1 MSGRKRGVE
10 EANPGIFNN
19 NKGSDQD
26 EGAEFERRRRAAAEG
41 ARRRAAHFA
50 QYADEPSDNNNVHHA
65 GLPDDGNLG
74 PFSTAAALLEARDRA
89 IEQRKQ
95 HLLNTHATKN
105 NTSAHPPWQPSRDA
119 SALGKRTLPP
129 STTSHVNNNG
139 HFQHHTGP
147 PSLSTLA
154 LQVIIQYIDCV
165 ESLNGIPDSERS
177 RISAALRATRRTT
190 PEIFLLFTADRPQE
204 LVIHDCTNLDPEVL
218 ETGLVRAAV
227 GSNKLQKVELGLCG
241 RGFTPKVAEA
251 FASAITIA
259 AARGAIEEKDEGATS
274 SPSSSP
280 SSKLTHLS
288 LSGAYLL
295 NDKGLL
301 SILKASPNLTVL
313 SLPQACRLIG
323 SQQNNSSS
331 SSSSSSSSI
340 NMLPRL
346 CPHLRELNLNECRGI
361 NSDGLHQALSGLLT
375 TTLEELSLDGLGG
388 QITDDFMA
396 SLLPSSTSFPKLRHV
411 SLARCTE
418 LTDKGLLEFVR
429 RAPCLESLVLDECKG
444 VTSPG
449 LLHMFGIDVVD
460 LGGDVGDGNNDIAT
474 TATGALA
481 TAITTKPLAV
491 VPPFK
496 SLKLKKCQV
505 DDAVLVTMAAACPDL
520 TILSL
525 NGCKQI
531 TSGAILAVSHA
542 ACRRSLQYLDL
553 SWCRKVSQEALGAL
567 ADACPRLETLVLWG
581 CGGNQVGRVFLDG
594 HSNDG
599 LTVIGCGEEEGA
611 V

>member
-1 MSGRKRGVE
+1 MSGRKRGAE
-10 EANPGIFNN
+10 EAKPGISKDNN
-19 NKGSDQD
+19 ESDQD
-26 EGAEFERRRRAAAEG
+26 EGAEFERRRKAAAEG

-50 QYADEPSDNNNVHHA
+50 QYSDEPADNSNVHHA
-65 GLPDDGNLG
+65 GLPDNGNLG
-74 PFSTAAALLEARDRA
+74 PFSTAAALLQARDRA

-95 HLLNTHATKN
+95 RFLDTHTTQN
-105 NTSAHPPWQPSRDA
+105 NTAAHPPWQPSRDA
-119 SALGKRTLPP
+119 SSLGKRTLPP
-129 STTSHVNNNG
+129 STTNHANNNG
-139 HFQHHTGP
+139 HYQRHTGP

-190 PEIFLLFTADRPQE
+190 PDIFLLFTADRPQE

-218 ETGLVRAAV
+218 ETGLVRTAAV
-227 GSNKLQKVELGLCG
+227 SNKLQKVELGLCG

-251 FASAITIA
+251 FASAIA
-259 AARGAIEEKDEGATS
+259 AAAAAGGGGGAIEGKDKGAAS
-274 SPSSSP
+274 SPSSPP
-280 SSKLTHLS
+280 SSQLMHLS

-323 SQQNNSSS
+323 SQCNNN
-331 SSSSSSSSI
+331 SSI

-361 NSDGLHQALSGLLT
+361 DSDGLHQALSGLLA

-411 SLARCTE
+411 SLARCIE

-444 VTSPG
+444 VTSLG

-460 LGGDVGDGNNDIAT
+460 LGGDSNNDIGT
-474 TATGALA
+474 TTTTTTTTTGALA
-481 TAITTKPLAV
+481 AAVTTKPLAV

-496 SLKLKKCQV
+496 SLKLRKCQV
-505 DDAVLVTMAAACPDL
+505 DDSVLVTMAAACPDL

-542 ACRRSLQYLDL
+542 ACRYSLQYLDL

-581 CGGNQVGRVFLDG
+581 CGGNQAGRVFLDG